1 MDFKPEGREVI
12 LNQPLVFNKHIV
24 NNGREIFL
32 KKWWQVGILRV
43 RDVLYEIREGFL
55 PVQAVIDELEEFKE
69 EYDLSIKK
77 QYEELK
83 SAMPKEWLNEMQ
95 KEEKK
100 EGKVEVY
107 FTNQDKW
114 MELRSG
120 NVKKKF

>member
-1 MDFKPEGREVI
+1 
-12 LNQPLVFNKHIV
+12 
-24 NNGREIFL
+24 
-32 KKWWQVGILRV
+32 
-43 RDVLYEIREGFL
+43 
-55 PVQAVIDELEEFKE
+55 
-69 EYDLSIKK
+69 
-77 QYEELK
+77 
-83 SAMPKEWLNEMQ
+83 MPKEWLNEIQ